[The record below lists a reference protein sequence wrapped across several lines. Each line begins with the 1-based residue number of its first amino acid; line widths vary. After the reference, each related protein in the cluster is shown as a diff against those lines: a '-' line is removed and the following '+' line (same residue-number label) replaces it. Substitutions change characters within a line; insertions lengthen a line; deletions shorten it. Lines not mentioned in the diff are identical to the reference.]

1 MGPVVP
7 TLEHLWETM
16 SECED
21 ACLLVRWLQIQGL
34 EVLNEGRGTERRGS
48 EEALQVP
55 DLQEAFLN

>member
-34 EVLNEGRGTERRGS
+34 EVLSEGRGTER
-48 EEALQVP
+48 
-55 DLQEAFLN
+55 